1 MKAKFLIIVFS
12 IFWIGLQSQTVTIH
26 IQESAGECLLNSDCE
41 QKTLCYDLLIDIDQA
56 NWELRS
62 YNIWFQYPSPPYM
75 SYNSDNACLTQNGG
89 DTDNNQFGQ
98 YRVAGINGNA
108 LLQQGV
114 LNNVHTICFEY
125 TDAGLIID
133 SSISVGGT
141 ALVYGFPFEST
152 LTLLN
157 RTTGATVGMAL
168 NSTETLPISMINNQP
183 ITAASGWSG
192 VSSWLQPDEPDI
204 EQIMEPVVND
214 LVVMYNL
221 TDGIYFPSNNINTL
235 VNWNHKSGY
244 ITKTSQEIIF
254 GFCGSEGQNKEI
266 NLMAGWNV
274 IPVLSNQAIPVSD
287 VLGALGSNLVLAK
300 EIAGYRVYYPAFSI
314 STLNMLEPTKAYF
327 VKVLSACTI
336 TFPDFDNGMKGEL
349 PEFFVNPVSPWN
361 PIYKTPE
368 SHVFCFS
375 NPLDY
380 GFITGDIVGA
390 FDQNGICSGVIEVI
404 DENQPFVL
412 SAFGNDE
419 TTPEKDGLIAGELVS
434 LRLWRPSNGETY
446 NLNVSFTDN
455 SPSQGNFVVHGIS
468 IIKNAALG
476 SLGTQVNNFLNGLEL
491 SVYPNPTKDILK
503 VVMTGDVMINGST
516 VLTDSKGQVIS
527 KSGFIHNESI
537 SRLNFN
543 ISSYA
548 PGIYYLRFVSENY
561 FNILK
566 IVKE

>member
-12 IFWIGLQSQTVTIH
+12 VFWIGLQSQTVAIH
-26 IQESAGECLLNSDCE
+26 IRESAGECLLSSDCE
-41 QKTLCYDLLIDIDQA
+41 QNTLCYDLLIEIDEP

-98 YRVAGINGNA
+98 YRVAGINGTVV
-108 LLQQGV
+108 LQQGV
-114 LNNVHTICFEY
+114 VNNVHTICLEY
-125 TDAGLIID
+125 TDAGLITD

-168 NSTETLPISMINNQP
+168 NSSETIPVSMINNQP

-192 VSSWLQPDEPDI
+192 ISSWLQPDEPDI
-204 EQIMEPVVND
+204 EQIMQPVVNS

-235 VNWNHKSGY
+235 INWNHKSGY
-244 ITKTSQEIIF
+244 ITKTSQEINF

-274 IPVLSNQAIPVSD
+274 IPVLSSQAVPVTD

-300 EIAGYRVYYPAFSI
+300 EIAGYRIYYPAFSI
-314 STLNMLEPTKAYF
+314 STLNTLEPAKAYF

-336 TFPDFDNGMKGEL
+336 TFPDFDNGNKGDL

-361 PIYKTPE
+361 LIYKTPD

-380 GFITGDIVGA
+380 GFRTGDIIGA

-419 TTPEKDGLIAGELVS
+419 TTPEKDGLITGELVS
-434 LRLWRPSNGETY
+434 LRLWRPANGETY
-446 NLNVSFTDN
+446 NLNVSFTEN

-476 SLGTQVNNFLNGLEL
+476 SLGTQVNNFLNGIEL
-491 SVYPNPTKDILK
+491 TVYPNPTKDIFK

-537 SRLNFN
+537 SRLNYN

-548 PGIYYLRFVSENY
+548 PGIYYLRFVSDNY